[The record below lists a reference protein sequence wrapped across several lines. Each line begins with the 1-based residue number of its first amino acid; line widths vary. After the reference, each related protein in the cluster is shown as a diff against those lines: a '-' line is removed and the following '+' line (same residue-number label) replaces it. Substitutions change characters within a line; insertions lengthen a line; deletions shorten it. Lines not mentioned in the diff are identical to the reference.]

1 MVRTLLRSISMR
13 HLLHERRTW
22 LTLVGVA
29 LGIAVFISIRLA
41 NESVL
46 ASYRKSVDLFAG
58 NTTLEIVGR
67 GGAIDEMA
75 LIEIR
80 KVPGVKAIA
89 PIVQSVLPMTSP
101 SSAEGEVLLLMG
113 IDLFQEGPFRDY
125 KVSGSQGE
133 TFDALIDP
141 SAVFLTV
148 TFAER
153 HQLRVGDDFSVRK
166 EDHHLDFTVAGL
178 LEPEGVALGQDGN
191 IAVMDIASA
200 QWTLGKLGK
209 LDRIDLITEEE
220 VKLDAV
226 IQGLDGRL
234 GASLAVRRPEQRSRQ
249 IEKMLF
255 SFQLNLTALSAISLF
270 VGIFL
275 IYNTLLVSVIHRR
288 KEIGILRALGVP
300 SSKIFWLFTFE
311 GIMIG
316 TAGGFLG
323 VFTGALLGR
332 WVLQILSQTVSVLYV
347 PIPPSPFSLPL
358 SLFAEGMGIGV
369 FVATLSSLFPALQ
382 AALLKPRESMEGIYH
397 NQRQMKQGRYLGA
410 GSLAAVVAFSLSQ
423 FPSEWGL
430 QWAGYL
436 SAAFLLMAF
445 SLVVPAAILVFSRIL
460 RPLLAGMPPSWRM
473 AQGHL
478 EQAVGRN
485 APTISAFMG
494 ALAMMMSVVIMI
506 ESFRSTVE
514 VWIDQTIRSDIIG
527 FPASYM
533 SRETDETIPRELAD
547 EVEAMPG
554 IDALDRYRSIKII
567 FRDEPT
573 RLVGRDLSV
582 HQSHSRYLFQS
593 GKSEEIIQE
602 AIRENNVLI
611 SEVFANRF
619 NLRVGDTVKV
629 PSPRG
634 DIPLSIGGIFY
645 EYSTD
650 GGKMVVDRSLLKK
663 TWNDREIDVI
673 ALYLKEGESAD
684 AVRQRLVQKW
694 GSRFGLAF
702 TTQVD
707 FKQEVL
713 EIFDQTFLITYALE
727 WIAVVVALLG
737 ITNTLFVSV
746 LERRREIG
754 LLRSIGGSKRQVI
767 QVVLIE
773 AFYMGWIGW
782 FLGLFC
788 AFFLS
793 LLLIFVINKESFGWT
808 ILIHFP
814 PYIVLHAFILATVT
828 ALLAGFF
835 PSRKAAKMNI
845 TEAIAYE

>member
-1 MVRTLLRSISMR
+1 MLHILLKSISVR
-13 HLLHERRTW
+13 HLLRERRTW

-46 ASYRKSVDLFAG
+46 ATYRKSVDLFAG

-67 GGAIDEMA
+67 GGAIDEMD
-75 LIEIR
+75 LIDIR
-80 KVPGVKAIA
+80 KAPGVNSIS
-89 PIVQSVLPMTSP
+89 PIVQSVLPMASP
-101 SSAEGEVLLLMG
+101 SSAEGEVLLLLG
-113 IDLFQEGPFRDY
+113 VDLLQEGPFRSY
-125 KVSGSQGE
+125 EVRGAEGE
-133 TFDALIDP
+133 AFDALIDP
-141 SAVFLTV
+141 SAVFLTAR
-148 TFAER
+148 FAER
-153 HQLRVGDDFSVRK
+153 HHIQVGNHFSVRK
-166 EDHHLDFTVAGL
+166 EEYLLDLYVAGL
-178 LEPEGVALGQDGN
+178 LEPEGLALGQDGN
-191 IAVMDIASA
+191 IAIMDIASA

-209 LDRIDLITEEE
+209 LDRIDLITDEE
-220 VKLDAV
+220 VNLDAV
-226 IQGLDGRL
+226 IEGLEKRLGGRL
-234 GASLAVRRPEQRSRQ
+234 LIRRPQQRSRQ
-249 IEKMLF
+249 VEKMLF

-275 IYNTLLVSVIHRR
+275 IYNTLLVSVVHRR

-300 SSKIFWLFTFE
+300 RSKIFWLFTFE

-316 TAGGFLG
+316 TAGGFAG
-323 VFTGALLGR
+323 VFAGALLGR
-332 WVLQILSQTVSVLYV
+332 WVIQILSQTVSALYV

-358 SLFAEGMGIGV
+358 SLFVEGTGIGV
-369 FVATLSSLFPALQ
+369 FVATLSSLFPAFQ
-382 AALLKPRESMEGIYH
+382 AACLKPRESMEGVYH
-397 NQRQMKQGRYLGA
+397 NQREVKQKRYLIA
-410 GSLAAVVAFSLSQ
+410 GSVTGALAFLLSQ
-423 FPSEWGL
+423 VPPEMGL
-430 QWAGYL
+430 QWAGYI
-436 SAAFLLMAF
+436 SAALLLVSF
-445 SLVVPAAILVFSRIL
+445 SLIVPGAILVFSRIL
-460 RPLLAGMPPSWRM
+460 RPFLARMPPSWRM

-494 ALAMMMSVVIMI
+494 ALAMMISVVIMI

-533 SRETDETIPRELAD
+533 SRDTDETISRKLSN

-554 IDALDRYRSIKII
+554 IAAVDRYRSIEII

-573 RLVGRDLSV
+573 RLVGRDLAI
-582 HQSHSRYLFQS
+582 HRSHSRYLFQS
-593 GKSEEIIQE
+593 GTSEEIIQE
-602 AIRENNVLI
+602 AMREKKVLI

-619 NLRVGDTVKV
+619 DLRVGDTVHL

-634 DIPLSIGGIFY
+634 DIPLNIGGIFY

-650 GGKMVVDRSLLKK
+650 GGKMVIDRSILEKE
-663 TWNDREIDVI
+663 WGDHEVDVLAI
-673 ALYLKEGESAD
+673 YLEEGGNAD
-684 AVRQRLVQKW
+684 AVRQTLVRRW

-707 FKQEVL
+707 FKKEVM

-754 LLRSIGGSKRQVI
+754 LLRAIGGSRRQVI

-773 AFYMGWIGW
+773 AFYMGLIGW
-782 FLGLFC
+782 FLALFC

-793 LLLIFVINKESFGWT
+793 LLLILVINKESFGWT
-808 ILIHFP
+808 ILLHFP
-814 PYIVLHAFILATVT
+814 PYIILHAFILAAVT

-835 PSRKAAKMNI
+835 PARKAATMNI

>member
-1 MVRTLLRSISMR
+1 MIRVLLQSISLR

-41 NESVL
+41 NKSVL
-46 ASYRKSVDLFAG
+46 ETYQKSVDLFAG
-58 NTTLEIVGR
+58 NTTLEIIGR
-67 GGAIDEMA
+67 GGAIDEMD
-75 LIEIR
+75 LVEIR
-80 KVPGVKAIA
+80 KVPGVISIA
-89 PIVQSVLPMTSP
+89 PIVQSVLPMASP
-101 SSAEGEVLLLMG
+101 SSAKGEVLLLMG
-113 IDLFQEGPFRDY
+113 IDLLQETPFRSY
-125 KVSGSQGE
+125 EVRGAEGE
-133 TFDALIDP
+133 AFDALIDP
-141 SAVFLTV
+141 AAVFLTV

-153 HQLRVGDDFSVRK
+153 HRIQVGDHFSVRK
-166 EDHHLDFTVAGL
+166 EEHLLDLHVAGL
-178 LEPEGVALGQDGN
+178 LEAEGVALGQDGN

-209 LDRIDLITEEE
+209 LDRIDLITDEEA
-220 VKLDAV
+220 KLDE
-226 IQGLDGRL
+226 IIESFGKRLGGRL
-234 GASLAVRRPEQRSRQ
+234 LIRRPEQRSRQ
-249 IEKMLF
+249 VEKMLF

-270 VGIFL
+270 VGVFL
-275 IYNTLLVSVIHRR
+275 IYNTLLVSVVHRR

-300 SSKIFWLFTFE
+300 RSKIFWLFTLE

-316 TAGGFLG
+316 TAGGFAG
-323 VFTGALLGR
+323 VFAGALLGR
-332 WVLQILSQTVSVLYV
+332 WVIQILSQTVSALYV

-358 SLFAEGMGIGV
+358 SLIVEGMGIGA

-382 AALLKPRESMEGIYH
+382 AARLKPRESMEGIYH
-397 NQRQMKQGRYLGA
+397 NQRGVKQGLYLGA
-410 GSLAAVVAFSLSQ
+410 GLIAATVSFFLSQ
-423 FPSEWGL
+423 VPSEWGL
-430 QWAGYL
+430 QWARYL
-436 SAAFLLMAF
+436 SAGFLLMAF
-445 SLVVPAAILVFSRIL
+445 SLIVPAAILVLSRSL
-460 RPLLAGMPPSWRM
+460 RPFLSGMPPSWRM

-478 EQAVGRN
+478 EQALRRN

-527 FPASYM
+527 FPVSYM
-533 SRETDETIPRELAD
+533 SRDTDETISRELSD
-547 EVEAMPG
+547 EVEAMSG
-554 IDALDRYRSIKII
+554 IAAVDRYRSIEII
-567 FRDEPT
+567 FRDEPA
-573 RLVGRDLSV
+573 RLVGRDLAI
-582 HQSHSRYLFQS
+582 HRSHSRYLFQS
-593 GKSEEIIQE
+593 GESAEIIQE
-602 AIRENNVLI
+602 AIREKKILI

-619 NLRVGDTVKV
+619 DLGVGDKV
-629 PSPRG
+629 QLPSPRG
-634 DIPLSIGGIFY
+634 GIPLSIGGIFY

-650 GGKMVVDRSLLKK
+650 GGKMVIDRSFLEED
-663 TWNDREIDVI
+663 WDDQEIDVLAI
-673 ALYLKEGESAD
+673 YLKEGESAD
-684 AVRQRLVQKW
+684 AVRQTLVQKW
-694 GSRFGLAF
+694 GSQYGLAF

-707 FKQEVL
+707 FKEEVL

-754 LLRSIGGSKRQVI
+754 LLRAIGGSRRQVI

-773 AFYMGWIGW
+773 AFYMGLIGW
-782 FLGLFC
+782 FLALFC

-793 LLLIFVINKESFGWT
+793 LLLILVINKESFGWT
-808 ILIHFP
+808 ILLHFP

-835 PSRKAAKMNI
+835 PAWKAAKMNI